1 MVKLVIPTRNRP
13 TSLSGVLE
21 FLSRYYP
28 NTDVLIADGS
38 EPGYDAQYKSV
49 VEKSRD
55 RLRIEYRRY
64 PVEMGYIERLLAV
77 LESLDDEHIAIGAD
91 DDYPMMDTFNA
102 GEEFLIQNPDYV
114 TVVPTRVVFIVRR
127 NGKLKA
133 RLKMSESVDS
143 DDVKERVLH
152 YSNSRFATTY
162 ATTKR
167 RHLIERYRRFQD
179 LFLVG
184 FFDYQLGLHDCT
196 MGKLHAI
203 DDVGIITTR
212 NFNHSY
218 IRRDRSIWLGEIMP
232 QVSTLRDILVRDL
245 VEQNM
250 QSNDAEELATKA
262 YSIQIAHH
270 LAPHVDNRIANDVE
284 RLELTG
290 LQAEIYENYRAMFTA
305 GTDMHERYF
314 ERMRMIVDQLVAT
327 THSDDNADEPEKY
340 ATAQMDD

>member
-13 TSLSGVLE
+13 TSLGGVLE
-21 FLSRYYP
+21 FLSCFYP

-38 EPGYDAQYKSV
+38 EPGYDAHYKTV
-49 VEKSRD
+49 VDKASD

-77 LESLDDEHIAIGAD
+77 LESLDDEHVAIGAD

-102 GEEFLIQNPDYV
+102 GEDFLIRNPDYV

-133 RLKMSESVDS
+133 RLKMSESVDA
-143 DDVKERVLH
+143 DDVKDRVLQ

-167 RHLIERYRRFQD
+167 HHLIERYKRFQD

-184 FFDYQLGLHDCT
+184 FFDYQLGLHDCS
-196 MGKLHAI
+196 MGKMHAI
-203 DDVGIITTR
+203 DDVGIVTTR

-232 QVSTLRDILVRDL
+232 QVNTLRDILVRDL
-245 VEQNM
+245 IEQKV
-250 QSNDAEELATKA
+250 SNDEADELATKA
-262 YSIQIAHH
+262 YSIQIARH
-270 LAPHVDNRIANDVE
+270 LAPHLDNRITNDVE

-290 LQAEIYENYRAMFTA
+290 SQAEIYENYRAMFTA
-305 GTDMHERYF
+305 GTDTHKRYF
-314 ERMRMIVDQLVAT
+314 DRLRMIVDQLVAT
-327 THSDDNADEPEKY
+327 MHSDDNANEPEKY